1 MYEVGVSRTFNASH
15 HLTGGDWGEE
25 NMPHTHPYKVEVRL
39 SGAAL
44 DRFGYLVDIC
54 LLDQIMDDL
63 VSYFADKDLNRLPE
77 FAGLNPSIEHFSRIW
92 CHKLLDR
99 LDRASLTTVSVRIW
113 ESSIAWAKHTKT
125 L

>member
-1 MYEVGVSRTFNASH
+1 MYEVAVSRTFNANH

-25 NMPHTHPYKVEVRL
+25 NVDHTHPYRVEVLL
-39 SGAAL
+39 SGVTL

-54 LLDQIMDDL
+54 LIDEVMDDL
-63 VSYFADKDLNRLPE
+63 VSYFADKELNSLPE
-77 FAGLNPSIEHFSRIW
+77 FADLNPSIEHFSRIW

-99 LDRASLTTVSVRIW
+99 LDTGSLAAISVRIW
-113 ESSIAWAKHTKT
+113 ESSIAWARYTEK